1 LKTGVTTD
9 VSQAGGK
16 TPSLKSSVNKKD
28 RLLHKVCLRLNN
40 RHGDILS
47 GPGADLHFIVLRA
60 LRTEAGVKVTDV
72 KLVVG

>member
-1 LKTGVTTD
+1 
-9 VSQAGGK
+9 
-16 TPSLKSSVNKKD
+16 
-28 RLLHKVCLRLNN
+28 LNN